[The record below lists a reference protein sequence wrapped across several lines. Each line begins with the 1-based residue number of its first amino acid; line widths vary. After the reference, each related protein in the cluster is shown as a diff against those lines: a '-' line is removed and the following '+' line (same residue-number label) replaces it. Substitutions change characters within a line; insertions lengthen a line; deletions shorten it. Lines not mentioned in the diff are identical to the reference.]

1 MTLHPMDPV
10 SVMAKLTHSELHRQ
24 SVAFHLTIQQLDY
37 EHKHLTLMGSRWI
50 GDWENSRQA
59 SPSTCLMLTCGLVMS
74 LCDVAVL
81 RLLFLT

>member
-50 GDWENSRQA
+50 SD
-59 SPSTCLMLTCGLVMS
+59 
-74 LCDVAVL
+74 
-81 RLLFLT
+81 